1 MWWGSLC
8 TDCIMNLRISDIQE
22 FINVVHMLKRI
33 FFILLAVCASVTLY
47 SQGFTSNRGDSALS
61 MAEKML
67 GAAGSRTTSDGSQV
81 IYKAHPLEKEH
92 VFGAPRT
99 LYYNKLY
106 YLGEVTDT
114 TAIFSH
120 TRGIYMGGYIQEKN
134 KPTFFRNGFGID
146 RIMDDSSIDDVIKYE
161 YYIGFYKKNRRHG
174 EGYLVRT
181 SGKTVAGK
189 WRRGRLK
196 TIGRR
201 DLTPQEQKKVG
212 DFIRQL
218 QNMM

>member
-1 MWWGSLC
+1 
-8 TDCIMNLRISDIQE
+8 
-22 FINVVHMLKRI
+22 MLKK
-33 FFILLAVCASVTLY
+33 ILFVIAAVLVSHAVY
-47 SQGFTSNRGDSALS
+47 SQGFTSGRGDSALS

-120 TRGIYMGGYIQEKN
+120 TRGIYMGEYMQEKN
-134 KPTFFRNGFGID
+134 KPTFLRNGFGID

-174 EGYLVRT
+174 EVYLVRT

-201 DLTPQEQKKVG
+201 DLTPQEQEKVE
-212 DFIRQL
+212 DFIRQMKNL
-218 QNMM
+218 M

>member
-1 MWWGSLC
+1 
-8 TDCIMNLRISDIQE
+8 
-22 FINVVHMLKRI
+22 MLKK
-33 FFILLAVCASVTLY
+33 ILFVIAAVLVSHSVY

-67 GAAGSRTTSDGSQV
+67 GAVGSRTTSDGSQV
-81 IYKAHPLEKEH
+81 VYKQHNLYKKRQKGDPKI
-92 VFGAPRT
+92 

-106 YLGEVTDT
+106 YLGEVSDS

-120 TRGIYMGGYIQEKN
+120 TRGIYMGEYMQERN
-134 KPTFFRNGFGID
+134 KPTFMRNGFGID

-174 EGYLVRT
+174 DGYLVRT
-181 SGKTVAGK
+181 SGKMVAGQ

-201 DLTPQEQKKVG
+201 ELTPQEREMVE

-218 QNMM
+218 KNLM